1 MLVDVSIYVNGN
13 QIFKMLYLR
22 CGIIIM
28 LSFSCWEE
36 KCADNYMSRLVFSRE
51 DKKVEML
58 LCILLIC

>member
-36 KCADNYMSRLVFSRE
+36 KCAYNYMSRMVFSRE